1 MLQNLQHFIMYE
13 YCNCGYKD
21 EKNCRRKLWFERILR
36 IFFENILSDI
46 WYVWF
51 CWISGV
57 FFCVCVCCICVWGM
71 CADSLQYLH
80 VSSINLLIINV
91 TWKTWL
97 LSYLGQI
104 RWLAQ
109 WLKSVM
115 FNIGRR
121 ICLNLFYNS
130 LSKEALNLCHIL
142 WKLFHDWSRCLC
154 SINTEMHLS
163 SSFARR

>member
-1 MLQNLQHFIMYE
+1 MVWEDTGNFFWEHFVRYLVCMVLLDQW
-13 YCNCGYKD
+13 C
-21 EKNCRRKLWFERILR
+21 
-36 IFFENILSDI
+36 
-46 WYVWF
+46 
-51 CWISGV
+51 
-57 FFCVCVCCICVWGM
+57 FCVCVCCICVWGM
-71 CADSLQYLH
+71 CAGSLQYLH

-104 RWLAQ
+104 RWLAP

-142 WKLFHDWSRCLC
+142 WKLFHDWSRCLS

-163 SSFARR
+163 SSFARRWCICNGQMLIQDSYFCI

>member
-1 MLQNLQHFIMYE
+1 MNTVTVAIKMKRTAEESCGLRGYWEFFWEHFVRYLVRMVLLDQW
-13 YCNCGYKD
+13 C
-21 EKNCRRKLWFERILR
+21 
-36 IFFENILSDI
+36 FF
-46 WYVWF
+46 
-51 CWISGV
+51 
-57 FFCVCVCCICVWGM
+57 VCVCCICVWGM

-104 RWLAQ
+104 RWLAP